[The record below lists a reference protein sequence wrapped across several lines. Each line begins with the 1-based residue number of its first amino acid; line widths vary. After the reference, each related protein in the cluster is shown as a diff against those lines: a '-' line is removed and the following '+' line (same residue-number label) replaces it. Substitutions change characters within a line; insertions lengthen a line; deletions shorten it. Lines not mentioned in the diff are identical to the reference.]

1 MDLGRICAESP
12 TWHLVTQCLLSGTEF
27 PLLSSL
33 VFLAGL
39 QMAQP
44 GTELMGFHG
53 GSALVGAGYGE
64 KDPGN
69 EWGTRAAP
77 GPAGTQA
84 HPSLV
89 AIPA

>member
-1 MDLGRICAESP
+1 MGCIMAPGTVGRICAESP
-12 TWHLVTQCLLSGTEF
+12 TWHLGTQCLLSGTEF

-44 GTELMGFHG
+44 STELMGFHV

-64 KDPGN
+64 KCG
-69 EWGTRAAP
+69 
-77 GPAGTQA
+77 
-84 HPSLV
+84 
-89 AIPA
+89 